1 MKNLCKRSY
10 LENKRVIH
18 IYWYK
23 LQQVLDEALY
33 CKLYEWSLKT
43 GGLYSEVDFNTDET
57 VL

>member
-1 MKNLCKRSY
+1 M
-10 LENKRVIH
+10 IH